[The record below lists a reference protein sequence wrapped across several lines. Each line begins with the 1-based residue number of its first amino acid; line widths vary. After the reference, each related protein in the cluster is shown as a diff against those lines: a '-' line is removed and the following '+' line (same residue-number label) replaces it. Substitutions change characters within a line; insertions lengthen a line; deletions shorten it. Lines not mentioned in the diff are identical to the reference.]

1 MERKIVI
8 EELNRIKNIM
18 GIVSEQ
24 PTKKEFSKLIDN
36 SPPSDYLGKGGTFE
50 TGLYGGKTEQEYRN
64 LVSKLPKQEIKKV
77 RLIFPSYDWEVLALS
92 LLKKF
97 GIVTEVFNN
106 LNQAISFVNSLAKS
120 GVKVDEF
127 VVGSHGTV
135 GTLLIT
141 KSTETREYSFDNTFL
156 DSFKKI
162 IHSGT
167 KVFFTACHGADFLD
181 SLKDA
186 AERLG
191 TVTYGSAG
199 IYNYIT
205 NESEKG
211 FYRCSPKKFSTKTGL
226 TYEPLSFTESGFG
239 LRLNSNLNYSDS
251 PQNLRVFVTI
261 KDGVFEDSIPPFSY
275 VVEGSLLERSH
286 SPVRSPVSYNLFT
299 LNIFEMIKNHILKSK
314 TYNYNRWNRMVEI
327 EMIFLLKLRKNE
339 ISGEEFF
346 RESIENQDIKIEIE
360 LDGKKI
366 NVKDLKSS
374 TLPIEI
380 TNEFLLQNRLCE
392 KVSEPPI
399 TWI

>member
-50 TGLYGGKTEQEYRN
+50 KGLYGGKTEQEYRN

-97 GIVTEVFNN
+97 GIVTEVFSD
-106 LNQAISFVNSLAKS
+106 LNQAISFVNSLGKS

-127 VVGSHGTV
+127 VIGSHGDI

-141 KSTETREYSFDNTFL
+141 KSPTEKEGYLFNNTFL

-162 IHSGT
+162 VHSGT
-167 KVFFTACHGADFLD
+167 KVFFTACYGADFLD

-191 TVTYGSAG
+191 ADTYGSAG

-205 NESEKG
+205 NESEEG
-211 FYRCSPKKFSTKTGL
+211 FYRCSPKKFSTNIDFSYK
-226 TYEPLSFTESGFG
+226 PLSFSDSSIK
-239 LRLNSNLNYSDS
+239 LRLNANSNYSDS
-251 PQNLRVFVTI
+251 PENLRVFVTI
-261 KDGVFEDSIPPFSY
+261 KNGVFEDSLPPFSE
-275 VVEGSLLERSH
+275 VVKGDLIERSY
-286 SPVRSPVSYNLFT
+286 SPVRNPISYNSFT
-299 LNIFEMIKNHILKSK
+299 LDIFKMVKNQLPIGQMS
-314 TYNYNRWNRMVEI
+314 TRWKRI
-327 EMIFLLKLRKNE
+327 ELRKNG
-339 ISGEEFF
+339 ISEEEFL

-360 LDGKKI
+360 VDGKKI
-366 NVKDLKSS
+366 NVKDLKSL
-374 TLPIEI
+374 TFPIEI
-380 TNEFLLQNRLCE
+380 TNDFLLKNRLCE